1 MGAMNKREARL
12 RRKKRVRKKIRGTP
26 EVPRLSVFKSS
37 KHIYAQVID
46 DVSSKTLVDAS
57 SLSRDLRP
65 QFEGKGGNRKGAA
78 IVGEQIAKKALE
90 KGISKVVFDR
100 SGFLYH
106 GRIKALA
113 EAAREHGLKF

>member
-1 MGAMNKREARL
+1 MGSINKREARL

-46 DVSSKTLVDAS
+46 DISAKTLVDAS
-57 SLSRDLRP
+57 SLSKDLRP
-65 QFEGKGGNRKGAA
+65 QFEGEGGNRKGAA
-78 IVGEQIAKKALE
+78 MVGEQIAKKALE

>member
-1 MGAMNKREARL
+1 MGAINKREARL
-12 RRKKRVRKKIRGTP
+12 RRKKRVRKKVKGTP
-26 EVPRLSVFKSS
+26 DVPRLSVFKSA

-46 DVSSKTLVDAS
+46 DISAKTLADAS
-57 SLSRDLRP
+57 SLSKDLRA
-65 QFEGKGGNRKGAA
+65 QIEDKGGNSKGAA

-90 KGISKVVFDR
+90 KGISRVVFDR

-106 GRIKALA
+106 GRVRVLA

>member
-1 MGAMNKREARL
+1 MGAINKREARL
-12 RRKKRVRKKIRGTP
+12 RRKKRVRKKVKGTP
-26 EVPRLSVFKSS
+26 EVPRLSVFKSA

-46 DVSSKTLVDAS
+46 DISSKTLADAS
-57 SLSRDLRP
+57 SLSKDLRP
-65 QFEGKGGNRKGAA
+65 QIEDKGGNSKGAA

-90 KGISKVVFDR
+90 KGISRVVFDR

-106 GRIKALA
+106 GRVRVLA